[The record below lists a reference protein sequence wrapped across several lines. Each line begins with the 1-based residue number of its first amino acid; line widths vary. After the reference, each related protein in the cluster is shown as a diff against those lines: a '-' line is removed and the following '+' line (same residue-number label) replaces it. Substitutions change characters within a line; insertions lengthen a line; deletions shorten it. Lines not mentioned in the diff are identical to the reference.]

1 MRIPSGPRRRPE
13 LARAVA
19 QYARRAAYYDLEL
32 APFEPVR
39 TEAIA
44 LLDPPPGATVL
55 DVGCGTGL
63 SFAPLKRRIG
73 AEGRIVGVDPSPDML
88 AQARARIARRHWSGI
103 TLLQADAA
111 SDRWQLLVTA
121 PAACAAD
128 CQQLV
133 YLARQINIGLNRD
146 ANRAEHALAA
156 AQALPAEF
164 QGQLEQDYPRLKRYG
179 LQPASG
185 DQAPALWIVDPHGNL
200 VLRYAAGANGK
211 QILGDLQLLLKLSH
225 IG

>member
-1 MRIPSGPRRRPE
+1 MTSLTLDEDQLRRRT
-13 LARAVA
+13 R
-19 QYARRAAYYDLEL
+19 
-32 APFEPVR
+32 
-39 TEAIA
+39 
-44 LLDPPPGATVL
+44 
-55 DVGCGTGL
+55 
-63 SFAPLKRRIG
+63 
-73 AEGRIVGVDPSPDML
+73 GRIQLLLILAVVFGPMLLAGGMYKFRFWVPESRIYHGELYANGKTAADLGV
-88 AQARARIARRHWSGI
+88 
-103 TLLQADAA
+103 QADAP
-111 SDRWQLLVTA
+111 SERWQLLVTA
-121 PAACAAD
+121 PLTCGAD

-156 AQALPAEF
+156 AQPLPAEF

-179 LQPASG
+179 LQPAFG

>member
-1 MRIPSGPRRRPE
+1 MTSLTLDETQLRRRNRGRLQLLLILAVVFGPMLLATGMYKFRFWVPE
-13 LARAVA
+13 SRSYHGELIANGSTPA
-19 QYARRAAYYDLEL
+19 DL
-32 APFEPVR
+32 
-39 TEAIA
+39 
-44 LLDPPPGATVL
+44 
-55 DVGCGTGL
+55 
-63 SFAPLKRRIG
+63 
-73 AEGRIVGVDPSPDML
+73 GV
-88 AQARARIARRHWSGI
+88 
-103 TLLQADAA
+103 QADTA

-121 PAACAAD
+121 PSTCAAD

-156 AQALPAEF
+156 AQALPADF
-164 QGQLEQDYPRLKRYG
+164 QAQLDKDYPRLKRYA
-179 LQPASG
+179 LQPAAG
-185 DQAPALWIVDPHGNL
+185 EQAPQLWIVDPHGNL